1 MCANAE
7 MISFE
12 RWRGRARE
20 VMGRRAGRE
29 GFQRER
35 SRTLRVGRWRVR
47 GRRRGTSPA
56 DERRF
61 LAWPR
66 KPASLREKAKR
77 SGDRERGKGERK
89 ERRKGFGGAQE
100 EKMRAV
106 ESPHSLARLG
116 PREVLRPLSLLAAK
130 YCIKRTPS
138 TPSDE
143 EVDGGVVAR
152 AKQSRDGDGDEKGG
166 EACGRDA
173 CGGIGGGTWV
183 HAIMAMLKDH
193 CTWP

>member
-1 MCANAE
+1 
-7 MISFE
+7 MILAQ

-35 SRTLRVGRWRVR
+35 PRTLRVGRWRVR

-77 SGDRERGKGERK
+77 SGDRERGRGRNGERGLQERK
-89 ERRKGFGGAQE
+89 RRKRVMSKAHTRQQGLRRE
-100 EKMRAV
+100 R
-106 ESPHSLARLG
+106 SSTSLANALAHAIDL
-116 PREVLRPLSLLAAK
+116 PRTVGRGG
-130 YCIKRTPS
+130 RWR
-138 TPSDE
+138 
-143 EVDGGVVAR
+143 GVVAR
-152 AKQSRDGDGDEKGG
+152 AKQVGMGMGMRKGG
-166 EACGRDA
+166 ERA
-173 CGGIGGGTWV
+173 GGTR
-183 HAIMAMLKDH
+183 AAGSGAERGYTRLY
-193 CTWP
+193 

>member
-1 MCANAE
+1 MCANR
-7 MISFE
+7 SFE

-20 VMGRRAGRE
+20 VMGRRARRE

-35 SRTLRVGRWRVR
+35 PRTLRVGRWRVR
-47 GRRRGTSPA
+47 RRRRGTSPA

-89 ERRKGFGGAQE
+89 ERRKGFAGAQE

-116 PREVLRPLSLLAAK
+116 PREVLRPLSQLAATALNARHRLP
-130 YCIKRTPS
+130 RTRRS
-138 TPSDE
+138 M
-143 EVDGGVVAR
+143 VGVVAR

-173 CGGIGGGTWV
+173 CGGIGAERGYTR
-183 HAIMAMLKDH
+183 LY
-193 CTWP
+193 